1 MQSGLG
7 VNETEGKMRLL
18 GLLLLAGALTVATAS
33 VQAASTD
40 NAPYAEP
47 ASITSAVD
55 GPFEA
60 TGRSLFAS
68 GQVATTYNFF
78 LGSVPNGFNLVVG
91 KSFNCDDGSGTFDVV
106 IYVAVTPGAPRN
118 NFRWL
123 ITHGTGQYEGL
134 LGSGTGFGD
143 SGDGLD
149 HYAGRVR

>member
-1 MQSGLG
+1 
-7 VNETEGKMRLL
+7 MRLL
-18 GLLLLAGALTVATAS
+18 SLLVLAAALAVA
-33 VQAASTD
+33 AASAQAGSAEQ
-40 NAPYAEP
+40 APYAEP
-47 ASITSAVD
+47 VSITSAVD

-60 TGRSLFAS
+60 TGRSLCAS

-78 LGSVPNGFNLVVG
+78 LGSVPDGFNLVVG
-91 KSFNCDDGSGTFDVV
+91 KSFTCDDDSGTFDVV
-106 IYVAVTPGAPRN
+106 IYVAVRPGALRN

-143 SGDGLD
+143 SLGDGLD